1 MKRPRG
7 ADRNELVR
15 ELRDEAPFVRHAWEL
30 GRMRRRLEA
39 DLKTILDGTVHSWMV
54 PLRAGDPRVAHAQ
67 LDRQLQQKLRELGR
81 YDDKGFIFGGERRIA
96 FRPFLDESITAIRE
110 ARHAVDQ
117 AFLHANFS
125 SVLERSAFTHTPKT
139 VDQDRGASTEEQWQ
153 EAWLQITYGRYPKAI
168 ACEAIDLDE
177 HAYDERR
184 RRPRKKAG
192 GLSINDAELV
202 EWLRV
207 QIEQET
213 RKVDDHRKYREHAA
227 AIAATRG
234 LRIPK
239 AMRVPKFSKAIRKR
253 LPSDC
258 RFLDDDRTRWI
269 ARLRRQPKAS
279 HALWRKLIRLR
290 EEFLAAADAA
300 FAMTAWFDENVNK
313 PSAGQAT
320 ENGTNLTNSTD
331 S

>member
-7 ADRNELVR
+7 PDRKELVR
-15 ELRDEAPFVRHAWEL
+15 ELREAAPFVRHAWEL

-39 DLKTILDGTVHSWMV
+39 DLKTIVDGSVHTWMV

-67 LDRQLQQKLRELGR
+67 LDRQLQQKLRERGQ
-81 YDDKGFIFGGERRIA
+81 YDDKGFIFGGETLIA
-96 FRPFLDESITAIRE
+96 FRPFLDDTLTAIRE
-110 ARHAVDQ
+110 ARHVVDQ
-117 AFLHANFS
+117 AFLHAKFS
-125 SVLERSAFTHTPKT
+125 SVLEHSAFTHGPKN
-139 VDQDRGASTEEQWQ
+139 VQDDRGASTEEQWQ
-153 EAWLQITYGRYPKAI
+153 EAWLQITYGRYTKAI

-177 HAYDERR
+177 HAYDARR

-202 EWLRV
+202 EWLREE
-207 QIEQET
+207 IEKET
-213 RKVDDHRKYREHAA
+213 KKVENHRQGREYAA

-234 LRIPK
+234 LKIPK

-253 LPSDC
+253 LPDNC

-290 EEFLAAADAA
+290 EEFLAGADAA
-300 FAMTAWFDENVNK
+300 FAISAWFDKNVNK

-320 ENGTNLTNSTD
+320 ENGTNLTNSPD